1 MSSYHSKNQ
10 AFNQI
15 NITPLT
21 DVMLVLLV
29 IMILVA
35 PLTSNTVLKIA
46 VPQKGTTTVKN
57 EKDDSLKISV
67 RSDGTVKFQG
77 QTLRSNDS
85 RAIQTELEAEQK
97 RLGSKDLSIELE
109 ADPLSQQKH
118 VVAVMDAAA
127 GAGVTRLTFLPVEQ
141 SK

>member
-1 MSSYHSKNQ
+1 MSLYNSKNQ

-46 VPQKGTTTVKN
+46 VPQKGTSTAN
-57 EKDDSLKISV
+57 NQKDDSLKISV

-77 QTLRSNDS
+77 QTLSSNDS
-85 RAIQTELEAEQK
+85 KSIQTQLEAEQK
-97 RLGSKDLSIELE
+97 RLGSKDLSIELQ

-127 GAGVTRLTFLPVEQ
+127 GAGVTRLTFLPAEQ